1 MVCSSGLKKNCDFFL
16 SFWYFCLINWYTW
29 WYMIIGLAVESFPR
43 NECIC
48 LSFLFRRIFH
58 ILKILIPRWFSPEVR
73 GFIILHVFSGCAL
86 LQWWPFIIDVD
97 TRRHNPKHSTQILR
111 TLSHTVSV
119 IVSGRIKLLITFFTR
134 TWSSHIFSFLLY
146 IVLVQALRRNIKADQ
161 CGVYINF
168 QTGYLIMVAA
178 SLIART
184 LCDVWMIHNGT
195 VIER

>member
-1 MVCSSGLKKNCDFFL
+1 MTDVSTTWAVVILWVKWRVISQIMVFDYWLGCWVISQEWVYLFV
-16 SFWYFCLINWYTW
+16 I
-29 WYMIIGLAVESFPR
+29 
-43 NECIC
+43 
-48 LSFLFRRIFH
+48 LFRRIFH

-86 LQWWPFIIDVD
+86 SQWWPFIIGVD
-97 TRRHNPKHSTQILR
+97 TCRHNPKHSTQILL

-146 IVLVQALRRNIKADQ
+146 IVLVQALRRKIRADQ